1 MKIRPLFLWMA
12 CAASLL
18 LACSPEDRSGEVP
31 YAPTVRT
38 IEPRIEGNRA
48 YLEGEILSSP
58 NSPVTR
64 RGFEYGNDALRVEVE
79 SADSTDCF
87 HAKTEEMGAGYYY
100 VVAFAT
106 NGIGTS
112 RGDTLYFTIPEE

>member
-1 MKIRPLFLWMA
+1 MA
-12 CAASLL
+12 CATCLL
-18 LACSPEDRSGEVP
+18 PACSPEDRSGEVP

-58 NSPVTR
+58 NSPVTK
-64 RGFEYGNDALRVEVE
+64 RGFEYGNDAFRKEVE
-79 SADSTDCF
+79 ATDSTDCF
-87 HAKTEEMGAGYYY
+87 HATTEELQAGHYF

-106 NGIGTS
+106 NGIDTS
-112 RGDTLYFTIPEE
+112 RGDTLQFTIP